1 MNVLAIGIHPD
12 DIELGCG
19 GTVILAAT
27 GGHNVVMVDLS
38 DGASSTNGTPDE
50 REREAA
56 RAAEIM
62 GVATR
67 QNLSLPDTA
76 IQSEDPEQV
85 KRLVSA
91 IRSARPDVV
100 LVPSSEDPHPDHASG
115 GELARR
121 ALYLAGVRGYKTDEE
136 SWPVRTV
143 MVYGGRV
150 EVKPHLIMD
159 ITSAQRKKMLAI
171 AAHESQ
177 FLPGAG
183 KQPTPLNAPEFLPA
197 IEGRDRMYG
206 QKIGIEFGE
215 GFRLLKPIALS
226 DLSIFRT

>member
-19 GTVILAAT
+19 GTVIVAAN
-27 GGHNVVMVDLS
+27 GGHNVVMIDLS

-50 REREAA
+50 RKREAA

-62 GVATR
+62 GVAAR

-76 IQSEDPEQV
+76 VQGEDPEQIR
-85 KRLVSA
+85 RLVSA

-100 LVPSSEDPHPDHASG
+100 LTPSSDDPHPDHASG
-115 GELARR
+115 GELTRR
-121 ALYLAGVRGYKTDEE
+121 AIYLAGVRGYKTGEE
-136 SWPVRTV
+136 SWPVRAV
-143 MVYGGRV
+143 LVYGGRV
-150 EVKPHLIMD
+150 EVKPHLVVD
-159 ITSAQRKKMLAI
+159 ITPAQRKKMLAI

-206 QKIGIEFGE
+206 QKIRVEFGE
-215 GFRLLKPIALS
+215 AFQLLKPIALS
-226 DLSIFRT
+226 DLSIFST

>member
-19 GTVILAAT
+19 GTVIVAAN

-67 QNLSLPDTA
+67 QNLLLPDTA
-76 IQSEDPEQV
+76 IQSEDPGQV

-91 IRSARPDVV
+91 IRSARPSVV
-100 LVPSSEDPHPDHASG
+100 LAPSSDDPHP
-115 GELARR
+115 
-121 ALYLAGVRGYKTDEE
+121 
-136 SWPVRTV
+136 
-143 MVYGGRV
+143 
-150 EVKPHLIMD
+150 
-159 ITSAQRKKMLAI
+159 
-171 AAHESQ
+171 
-177 FLPGAG
+177 
-183 KQPTPLNAPEFLPA
+183 
-197 IEGRDRMYG
+197 
-206 QKIGIEFGE
+206 
-215 GFRLLKPIALS
+215 
-226 DLSIFRT
+226 